1 MIGIKRLT
9 TNISSNNKFSSSNN
23 AYSTNSTSYT
33 SSTNNSI
40 TNTNSSNTNRKN
52 IYSTPTKKKKSNT
65 TTNIIKSPQ
74 LLRSPQKIQIKT
86 DNLTCLTD
94 NLRCL
99 INNLLKSMPELTNNN
114 LNKLLENYEKINNN
128 NKQTIYQPILPT
140 GYNLNLSQLTNANKE
155 YIASGAQANVFN
167 LIGKKAVLKQFKIKS
182 STNSIGTSLLGEF
195 YASLLNYKIQTSLSE
210 EYKKY
215 FNQILQ
221 MYVKKEKGKKPTLL
235 VLLEKCN
242 GDIVTFTEQQYKLN
256 INQACVIF
264 HKLCYSGLMMLYS
277 LKKLKYVHRDIK
289 PDNILY
295 KTENNIDFEFQLAD
309 FSTCVPYETE
319 TTYNAGT
326 DEFIGP
332 LFVLE
337 LYKDKKANLRY
348 SFDWYS
354 MALTLFKMFI
364 YFFNKNVVFKDTSG
378 KSVYVEKYFPFMNL
392 SLKIKTTIDTKF
404 DIWSNKEKYDKQE
417 MLLQSFLDV
426 SLREILNKYYPSVLT
441 EINKK
446 NLQDDLLIIF
456 RLFLSNNPFPNSN
469 QYTEEATFQQIKAY
483 LGIP

>member
-1 MIGIKRLT
+1 MIGIKRST
-9 TNISSNNKFSSSNN
+9 TNISYNNNFSSSNN

-33 SSTNNSI
+33 SFTNNSI
-40 TNTNSSNTNRKN
+40 TNTNSKNR
-52 IYSTPTKKKKSNT
+52 YSTPIKKKKSNT
-65 TTNIIKSPQ
+65 TYIIKSPQ
-74 LLRSPQKIQIKT
+74 LLI
-86 DNLTCLTD
+86 CLTD

-114 LNKLLENYEKINNN
+114 LNKLVENYEKINNN
-128 NKQTIYQPILPT
+128 NKQIIYQPILPT
-140 GYNLNLSQLTNANKE
+140 GYNLNLSQLTNVNKK

-167 LIGKKAVLKQFKIKS
+167 LIGKQAVLKQFKIKS

-195 YASLLNYKIQTSLSE
+195 YASLLNYKIQTSLPE

-235 VLLEKCN
+235 VLLEKCD
-242 GDIVTFTEQQYKLN
+242 GDLVAFTEKQYKLN

-295 KTENNIDFEFQLAD
+295 KIKNNNDIEFQLAD

-337 LYKDKKANLRY
+337 LYEDKKANLRY

-378 KSVYVEKYFPFMNL
+378 KSVSVKKYFPFTNDD
-392 SLKIKTTIDTKF
+392 STIQSKIS
-404 DIWSNKEKYDKQE
+404 IWSNKEKYDKQE

-483 LGIP
+483 LGIS

>member
-1 MIGIKRLT
+1 
-9 TNISSNNKFSSSNN
+9 
-23 AYSTNSTSYT
+23 
-33 SSTNNSI
+33 
-40 TNTNSSNTNRKN
+40 
-52 IYSTPTKKKKSNT
+52 
-65 TTNIIKSPQ
+65 
-74 LLRSPQKIQIKT
+74 
-86 DNLTCLTD
+86 
-94 NLRCL
+94 
-99 INNLLKSMPELTNNN
+99 
-114 LNKLLENYEKINNN
+114 
-128 NKQTIYQPILPT
+128 
-140 GYNLNLSQLTNANKE
+140 
-155 YIASGAQANVFN
+155 
-167 LIGKKAVLKQFKIKS
+167 
-182 STNSIGTSLLGEF
+182 
-195 YASLLNYKIQTSLSE
+195 
-210 EYKKY
+210 
-215 FNQILQ
+215 
-221 MYVKKEKGKKPTLL
+221 
-235 VLLEKCN
+235 
-242 GDIVTFTEQQYKLN
+242 
-256 INQACVIF
+256 
-264 HKLCYSGLMMLYS
+264 MLYS

-295 KTENNIDFEFQLAD
+295 KIKNNNDIEFQLAD

-337 LYKDKKANLRY
+337 LYKDKKTNLRY

-378 KSVYVEKYFPFMNL
+378 KSVFVEKYFPFINL
-392 SLKIKTTIDTKF
+392 SSTIQSKIS
-404 DIWSNKEKYDKQE
+404 IWSNKEKYDKQE